1 MGYRTIIVLNND
13 EANVWGNNP
22 LGKAITVASGKKI
35 SNRGGEILLNGV
47 QIGNVIDCEHSD
59 TESIV
64 HFSSLHGTTLGRSFY
79 NSRMTEEEQREAM
92 IVELAESM
100 GYKLVKNN
108 PEVKNNE
115 VGLKLPQ
122 FLRFEIL
129 DQDKIDA
136 ADEIIISALLHFF
149 NITGLDN
156 TLRTRNLEFIIGS
169 MKIHEK
175 QQLIYIIEEQIE
187 LSIGGHHLSPK
198 SLEGFGYKQM
208 VEALVNVLQE

>member
-1 MGYRTIIVLNND
+1 MGYRTIIVLDND

-35 SNRGGEILLNGV
+35 SNRGGEILLNGF
-47 QIGNVIDCEHSD
+47 QIGTVIDCEHAD

-108 PEVKNNE
+108 PEVK
-115 VGLKLPQ
+115 GLKLPQ
-122 FLRFEIL
+122 FIRFENL

-149 NITGLDN
+149 NVPRIDMLK
-156 TLRTRNLEFIIGS
+156 TRDLEFIIS
-169 MKIHEK
+169 CMKIHEK
-175 QQLIYIIEEQIE
+175 QHLIYIIEEQIQ

-198 SLEGFGYKQM
+198 SLEGFGYKQI

>member
-47 QIGNVIDCEHSD
+47 QIGNVIDCEHAD

-79 NSRMTEEEQREAM
+79 NSRMTEEDQREAM

-115 VGLKLPQ
+115 EGLKLPQ
-122 FLRFEIL
+122 FIRFENL

-149 NITGLDN
+149 NVPRIDMLK
-156 TLRTRNLEFIIGS
+156 TRDLEFIIGS

>member
-47 QIGNVIDCEHSD
+47 QIGNVIDCEHAD

-122 FLRFEIL
+122 FLRFENL

-136 ADEIIISALLHFF
+136 ADEIIVSALRHSLMSPEL
-149 NITGLDN
+149 TCSN
-156 TLRTRNLEFIIGS
+156 TRDLEFIIS
-169 MKIHEK
+169 CMKIHEK